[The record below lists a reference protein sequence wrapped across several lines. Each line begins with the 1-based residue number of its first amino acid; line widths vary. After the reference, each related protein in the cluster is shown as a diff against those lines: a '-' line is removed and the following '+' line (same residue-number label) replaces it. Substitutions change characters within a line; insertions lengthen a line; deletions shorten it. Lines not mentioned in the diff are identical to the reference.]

1 MLTLSAPLTTEEVAP
16 MSLTKVVQTLA
27 EHSESDRI
35 CKLLYWV
42 YTGRWEA
49 TSEQLGSSVIGQIL
63 PALVKRTPSYE
74 VLERRLYKAASVLN
88 KPERYRQIAKIILQ
102 ACAALYLCDAAPS
115 SPSANQFLTAAAA
128 ATEDYA
134 EDALPMTTIA
144 QPDRFELR
152 RRVMQQVPPLKVK
165 ILLFSVLRHPFS
177 FENLDWK
184 ALKAQSLDSWLAELT
199 EAFPAIDV
207 LEKKL
212 FNQAAEL
219 KRLDQ
224 GAQIAEAV
232 VQALRLQI
240 P

>member
-1 MLTLSAPLTTEEVAP
+1 MLTLSAPLTAEEVAP

-35 CKLLYWV
+35 CKLLHWV

-49 TSEQLGSSVIGQIL
+49 TSEQLGPSVIGQIL
-63 PALVKRTPSYE
+63 PALVKRTPSYD

-88 KPERYRQIAKIILQ
+88 KPERYRQIAVIILK
-102 ACAALYLCDAAPS
+102 ACAALYPCDAALS
-115 SPSANQFLTAAAA
+115 SPPPDRCFSAHI
-128 ATEDYA
+128 ATEDSA

-165 ILLFSVLRHPFS
+165 ILLFSVLRRPFS
-177 FENLDWK
+177 FESLDWK
-184 ALKAQSLDSWLAELT
+184 ELKTKSLDSWLAELT
-199 EAFPAIDV
+199 ETFPSVDV
-207 LEKKL
+207 LERKL

-219 KRLDQ
+219 QRLDQ

>member
-1 MLTLSAPLTTEEVAP
+1 MLTLSAPLTAKEVSP
-16 MSLTKVVQTLA
+16 MSLSKVIQTLV

-42 YTGRWEA
+42 YTGRWEGA
-49 TSEQLGSSVIGQIL
+49 SEQLGSSVIGQIL
-63 PALVKRTPSYE
+63 PALVKRTPSYD

-88 KPERYRQIAKIILQ
+88 KPERYKQIATIIFK
-102 ACAALYLCDAAPS
+102 ACAALYSCDAAPS
-115 SPSANQFLTAAAA
+115 SPQTDQFFTSI
-128 ATEDYA
+128 TPEDSV

-177 FENLDWK
+177 FENIDWK
-184 ALKAQSLDSWLAELT
+184 ALKAQSLDNWLAELT
-199 EAFPAIDV
+199 ETFPAIDV
-207 LEKKL
+207 LERKL
-212 FNQAAEL
+212 FTQAAEL

-232 VQALRLQI
+232 MQALRLQI

>member
-1 MLTLSAPLTTEEVAP
+1 MLTLPVPLTTEEVAP

-49 TSEQLGSSVIGQIL
+49 TSEQLGPSMIGQIL

-102 ACAALYLCDAAPS
+102 ACTGLYLCDAAPS
-115 SPSANQFLTAAAA
+115 SPSASQFLTAAAA
-128 ATEDYA
+128 TEDSA

-199 EAFPAIDV
+199 ETFPAIDV

-212 FNQAAEL
+212 FNQAADL

-232 VQALRLQI
+232 VQALRLQV

>member
-1 MLTLSAPLTTEEVAP
+1 MLTLSAPLTAEEVAP

-42 YTGRWEA
+42 YTGRWEG

-63 PALVKRTPSYE
+63 PALVKRTPSYD

-88 KPERYRQIAKIILQ
+88 KPERYRQIATVILK
-102 ACAALYLCDAAPS
+102 ACAALYPADSAPS
-115 SPSANQFLTAAAA
+115 SPQADQFLTSISI
-128 ATEDYA
+128 ATDSV
-134 EDALPMTTIA
+134 EDALPMTTLA

-165 ILLFSVLRHPFS
+165 ILLFSVLRHSFS
-177 FENLDWK
+177 FENPDWK
-184 ALKAQSLDSWLAELT
+184 ELKTKSLDSWLAELT
-199 EAFPAIDV
+199 ETFPSIDM

-219 KRLDQ
+219 QRLDQ

>member
-1 MLTLSAPLTTEEVAP
+1 MLTLSAPLTAEEVAP

-27 EHSESDRI
+27 EHPESDRI

-42 YTGRWEA
+42 YTGRWES

-63 PALVKRTPSYE
+63 PALVKRTPSYD
-74 VLERRLYKAASVLN
+74 VLERRLHKAASVLN
-88 KPERYRQIAKIILQ
+88 KPERYKQIATIILKV
-102 ACAALYLCDAAPS
+102 CIELYPSDAALSMPQAD
-115 SPSANQFLTAAAA
+115 QFLAAMV
-128 ATEDYA
+128 TEDSA

-177 FENLDWK
+177 FETLDWK
-184 ALKAQSLDSWLAELT
+184 ELKTTSLDGWLAELMET
-199 EAFPAIDV
+199 FPAIDM
-207 LEKKL
+207 LERKL

-219 KRLDQ
+219 TRLDQ

-232 VQALRLQI
+232 VQALRLQV

>member
-1 MLTLSAPLTTEEVAP
+1 MLTLPAPLTAEKVAP

-35 CKLLYWV
+35 CKLLHWV
-42 YTGRWEA
+42 YTGRWEG
-49 TSEQLGSSVIGQIL
+49 TPEQLGPSMIGQIL
-63 PALVKRTPSYE
+63 PALMKRTPSYD

-88 KPERYRQIAKIILQ
+88 KPERYRQIATIILK
-102 ACAALYLCDAAPS
+102 ACAALYASEAPPS
-115 SPSANQFLTAAAA
+115 SPQADLFLT
-128 ATEDYA
+128 TTVMGDDA

-184 ALKAQSLDSWLAELT
+184 ELKTQSLDAWLAELT
-199 EAFPAIDV
+199 ETFPALDV
-207 LEKKL
+207 LERRL

-219 KRLDQ
+219 TRLDQ
-224 GAQIAEAV
+224 GTQIAEAV
-232 VQALRLQI
+232 VQALRLQV

>member
-1 MLTLSAPLTTEEVAP
+1 MLTLSAPPTAKEVSP
-16 MSLTKVVQTLA
+16 MSLTKVIQTLV

-49 TSEQLGSSVIGQIL
+49 TSEQLGASVIGQIL

-88 KPERYRQIAKIILQ
+88 KPERYKQIATIILK
-102 ACAALYLCDAAPS
+102 ACAGLYPCDAAPS
-115 SPSANQFLTAAAA
+115 SPQTDQFLNSINP
-128 ATEDYA
+128 EDSV

-177 FENLDWK
+177 FEDIDWK
-184 ALKAQSLDSWLAELT
+184 ALKSQSLDNWLAELT
-199 EAFPAIDV
+199 ETFPAIDV

-212 FNQAAEL
+212 FTQAAEL
-219 KRLDQ
+219 TRLDQ

-232 VQALRLQI
+232 VQAFRLQI